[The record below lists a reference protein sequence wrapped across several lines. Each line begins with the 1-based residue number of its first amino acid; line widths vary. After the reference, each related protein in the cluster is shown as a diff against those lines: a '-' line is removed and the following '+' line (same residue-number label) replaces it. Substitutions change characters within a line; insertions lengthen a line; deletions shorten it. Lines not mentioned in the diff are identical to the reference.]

1 MNFLSQHKHYK
12 NTFEKEN
19 MHMNARFYRS
29 DNLNIERLATDLEQ
43 YFRGQGYVVQHL
55 GNNDQM
61 MVQLKKGGEFE
72 AIVGMQAALTVTLQR
87 NSGGVSIAVGQQKW
101 IDKAAVG
108 VVGFAIPVLW
118 ALLFTAGIGGFRP
131 GRLAEQGMTGGDWL
145 GQPPQ
150 ARGAAASRAGPPIT
164 TVT

>member
-19 MHMNARFYRS
+19 THMNARFYRS

-43 YFRGQGYVVQHL
+43 FFRGQGYVVQHL

-87 NSGGVSIAVGQQKW
+87 NSGGISIAVGQQKW

-108 VVGFAIPVLW
+108 AVGIVIAPL
-118 ALLFTAGIGGFRP
+118 LPPLFTAAVAAVIR
-131 GRLAEQGMTGGDWL
+131 
-145 GQPPQ
+145 Q
-150 ARGAAASRAGPPIT
+150 AILDQQ
-164 TVT
+164 VMD

>member
-43 YFRGQGYVVQHL
+43 FFRGQGYVVQHL

-87 NSGGVSIAVGQQKW
+87 NSGGISIAVGQKKW
-101 IDKAAVG
+101 IDKAAIG
-108 VVGFAIPVLW
+108 VVGFAIA
-118 ALLFTAGIGGFRP
+118 ALLPPLLPAGGGGVFRR
-131 GRLAEQGMTGGDWL
+131 GRVD
-145 GQPPQ
+145 
-150 ARGAAASRAGPPIT
+150 
-164 TVT
+164 